1 MWYLVLFVCLFFQA
15 VLFYSLQYM
24 DLVMLL
30 GKVDMG
36 LITALV
42 QSAGIPEPCSVYG
55 LCFGFLLAII
65 SCGSLLLRGAQ
76 SHNSKAV
83 SQTLLLL
90 VALSLGA
97 ACFQE
102 LSRGISAHFAA
113 ASFLPTSAPLCP
125 TGKGDRQSS
134 IKPSGGSEASF
145 PL

>member
-1 MWYLVLFVCLFFQA
+1 
-15 VLFYSLQYM
+15 M

-42 QSAGIPEPCSVYG
+42 QSAGIPEPCSVHG

-76 SHNSKAV
+76 SHNSKAI

-113 ASFLPTSAPLCP
+113 ASFLPTPAPLCP
-125 TGKGDRQSS
+125 AGEGDRQYSV
-134 IKPSGGSEASF
+134 KLSGGSEASF